1 MAQIKKEPA
10 PSANGTSTKEKT
22 FNNFIV
28 PENSEVVKTSEKK
41 LYKKSRCAYYH
52 ELYEWRKAHH
62 ICTYCGHEN
71 AVKGKTRC
79 VTCAEKL
86 SERSSKRYAAK
97 KYHTEENF
105 NAARR
110 REKLRDLRIAF
121 GVCTRCGKRNSTPG
135 FHTCLSCRAHAKAM
149 NVAYRRK
156 MGVYPCDDYSDLC
169 TMCNKKPPLDGK
181 KLCGECY
188 EKTLRNLSKANAAIK
203 NEKHIWRAMDNLIF
217 NKNKAAGGAANEV

>member
-10 PSANGTSTKEKT
+10 PSANGTSTQEKI

-28 PENSEVVKTSEKK
+28 PENSEIVKTFEEKS
-41 LYKKSRCAYYH
+41 YKKSRCAYYH

-79 VTCAEKL
+79 VICAEKL
-86 SERSSKRYAAK
+86 SERSSERYAAK
-97 KYHTEENF
+97 KYHTEESF

-110 REKLRDLRIAF
+110 WKKLHDLRIAF

-135 FHTCLSCRAHAKAM
+135 FHTCSLCRARDRSRNA
-149 NVAYRRK
+149 AYRLK
-156 MGVYPCDDYSDLC
+156 MGIYPRDSYSDLC
-169 TMCNKKPPLDGK
+169 IMCNKRPPIDGK

-188 EKTLRNLSKANAAIK
+188 EKTLKNLVKANTAVDK
-203 NEKHIWRAMDNLIF
+203 KKHIWRTMDNIIF
-217 NKNKAAGGAANEV
+217 NKHEKGGAANEV